1 MLSAKHPGG
10 LVGPTIALVVGY
22 VLNAIGTVLMVRY
35 GFPYSLPL
43 LGLIRKAFT
52 EKEAD
57 EDDKRHMIG
66 AFGLILLVFGT
77 ALLIIAAVLR

>member
-1 MLSAKHPGG
+1 M
-10 LVGPTIALVVGY
+10 GPTVALVIGY
-22 VLNAIGTVLMVRY
+22 ALNAIGTVMMVRY

-43 LGLIRKAFT
+43 LGLIRKALT

-57 EDDKRHMIG
+57 EDDKRHMMG

-77 ALLIIAAVLR
+77 TLLIIAAVLR

>member
-1 MLSAKHPGG
+1 MI
-10 LVGPTIALVVGY
+10 GPTLALISGY
-22 VLNAIGTVLMVRY
+22 LLNAVGVVLMVRY

-57 EDDKRHMIG
+57 EDDRRHITG
-66 AFGLILLVFGT
+66 AFGLILFVFGT

>member
-1 MLSAKHPGG
+1 M
-10 LVGPTIALVVGY
+10 GPTFALIVGY
-22 VLNAIGTVLMVRY
+22 ALNAIGTVLMVRY

-66 AFGLILLVFGT
+66 ALGLILLVFGT
-77 ALLIIAAVLR
+77 ALLIISAALRP

>member
-1 MLSAKHPGG
+1 VLGSTVA
-10 LVGPTIALVVGY
+10 IIIGY
-22 VLNAIGTVLMVRY
+22 TLNAFGTVLMVRY

-52 EKEAD
+52 ERESD

-66 AFGLILLVFGT
+66 AFGLIMLVFGT

>member
-1 MLSAKHPGG
+1 
-10 LVGPTIALVVGY
+10 
-22 VLNAIGTVLMVRY
+22 
-35 GFPYSLPL
+35 
-43 LGLIRKAFT
+43 LIRKAFT
-52 EKEAD
+52 AKEAD